1 LKYLL
6 DTNIISELR
15 KRERCNANVAR
26 WYSAVGED
34 DAFLSVLVL
43 GEIRR
48 GIEQIRRDAAQARAL
63 DRWLGE
69 LREVFSDRVLSVDQS
84 IAEEWGR
91 MTALHP
97 ASAVDGLLA
106 ATARV
111 HGMTLVTRNVAHVR
125 NLGAQIL
132 NPFEPKLS

>member
-69 LREVFSDRVLSVDQS
+69 LKDVFSDRVLSVDQS

-111 HGMTLVTRNVAHVR
+111 HGMTLVTRNVAHVS

-132 NPFEPKLS
+132 NPFEPKSS

>member
-1 LKYLL
+1 MKYLL

-69 LREVFSDRVLSVDQS
+69 LKEVFSDRVLSVDQS